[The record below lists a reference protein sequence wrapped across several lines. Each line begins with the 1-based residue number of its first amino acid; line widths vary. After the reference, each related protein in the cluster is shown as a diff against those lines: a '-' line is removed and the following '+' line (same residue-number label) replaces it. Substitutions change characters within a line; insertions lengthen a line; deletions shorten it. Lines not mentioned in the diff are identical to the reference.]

1 MTTAR
6 TKKVDADAAAS
17 AAAAPA
23 VAAPVKA
30 APVKKAKAAP
40 GTKKESEHPTYKVP
54 YRNTHPAWPGSA
66 RLDLTLLNTIIA
78 LRLPPLFSPF

>member
-6 TKKVDADAAAS
+6 TKKADADAAAT
-17 AAAAPA
+17 AAAAPVA
-23 VAAPVKA
+23 AAPVKA

-54 YRNTHPAWPGSA
+54 YRTTPWHDLA
-66 RLDLTLLNTIIA
+66 RLVLI
-78 LRLPPLFSPF
+78 RRFSTPSSP